1 MIEKKISNLLDLD
14 NYKWKCR
21 GKEYKLKKAEYE
33 ENKLNL
39 FMENPVKYPN
49 APKYMF
55 VELLSLNNCEETL
68 RSLQL
73 KVIRK

>member
-21 GKEYKLKKAEYE
+21 GKDYKLEKAEYE

-39 FMENPVKYPN
+39 FMENPVKYP
-49 APKYMF
+49 
-55 VELLSLNNCEETL
+55 L
-68 RSLQL
+68 
-73 KVIRK
+73 